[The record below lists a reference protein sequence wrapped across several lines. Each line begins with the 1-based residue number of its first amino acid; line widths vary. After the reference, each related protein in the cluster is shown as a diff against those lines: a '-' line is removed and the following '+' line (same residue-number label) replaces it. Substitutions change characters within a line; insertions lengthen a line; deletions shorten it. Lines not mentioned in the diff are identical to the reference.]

1 MTEYYVFEIENTKYK
16 LMLDK
21 LCNLS
26 DRFCLVEP
34 IADTKDFPDILP
46 EPKGELEKFLIER
59 KRTYVWPGTKI
70 KLRSK
75 NKEAIQHFYKCS
87 KASIDILKRYSD
99 FFQYEDQ
106 MDIAFF
112 AKENCVLYTISHEE
126 IIVVDMK
133 YWNGFFKKIECKLIK
148 KNM

>member
-34 IADTKDFPDILP
+34 IADTKDFP

-59 KRTYVWPGTKI
+59 KRTCVWLGTKI
-70 KLRSK
+70 KVRRK

-87 KASIDILKRYSD
+87 KSSIDILKRYSD

-112 AKENCVLYTISHEE
+112 TKENCILYTISHEE
-126 IIVVDMK
+126 TIVVDMK
-133 YWNGFFKKIECKLIK
+133 YWNDFFKRIECKLIK